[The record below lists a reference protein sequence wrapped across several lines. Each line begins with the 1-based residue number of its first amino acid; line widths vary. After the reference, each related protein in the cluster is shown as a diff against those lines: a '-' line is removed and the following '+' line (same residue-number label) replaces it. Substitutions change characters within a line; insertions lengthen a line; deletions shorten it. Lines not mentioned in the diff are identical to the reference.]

1 MAGRPH
7 NYSSH
12 QKRNLNAMFLSL
24 TGSYLKHL
32 KFEADKQTCTRVM
45 SKQLYNSDD
54 LPKQRDSICTL
65 LFFDKSSTSRLSS

>member
-1 MAGRPH
+1 
-7 NYSSH
+7 
-12 QKRNLNAMFLSL
+12 
-24 TGSYLKHL
+24 
-32 KFEADKQTCTRVM
+32 M